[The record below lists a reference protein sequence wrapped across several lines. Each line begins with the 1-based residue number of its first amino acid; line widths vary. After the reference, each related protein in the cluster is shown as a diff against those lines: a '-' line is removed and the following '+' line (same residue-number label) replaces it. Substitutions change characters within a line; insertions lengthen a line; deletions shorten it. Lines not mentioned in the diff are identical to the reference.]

1 MSINVPGMTD
11 ATARNLVTVLEKIAA
26 INAAGTTFDFSS
38 FKKIQDMVKNGL
50 APYALPVGSQILVP
64 WTDKATNTA
73 YTMPFDVVH
82 HGKATLADG
91 ESVPAM
97 FLQSHYCTPFGVQ
110 FNNYQAFYYASSAV
124 LPAGTYN
131 VTLGSSWGTKA
142 VSGKTYQ
149 FTLTK
154 DLPVGGQLSGF
165 EAMPDR
171 DPAVWQ
177 VKAWASNTATTVT
190 ETVAV
195 TEGSEGTNLGT
206 LKFGGDGTLNCMQR
220 TGYGYNRWGKS
231 ALRQFLNSN
240 KGVNAWWTPQSTF
253 DRFPNELLTKQGF
266 LTGFADDFLAIL
278 TATKV
283 TTALNTITD
292 SADGT
297 TEDTYDKFFLPSLQ
311 NIYAATQLADVEGP
325 IWEYWQRASGMA
337 SPVPWSTNYP
347 NMITYALE
355 NHASAQT
362 VRLRSAGRNSSS
374 NTWYVNSSGNVSDY
388 GSAVSANRFAPACAI
403 V

>member
-1 MSINVPGMTD
+1 MT
-11 ATARNLVTVLEKIAA
+11 VTNPLLL
-26 INAAGTTFDFSS
+26 NSTG
-38 FKKIQDMVKNGL
+38 QDMVTALKTIAAVISGGTTYNFTSWAKVQALVKDGI
-50 APYALPVGSQILVP
+50 APYALPFGSQILVP

-82 HGKATLADG
+82 HGTATLADG

-131 VTLGSSWGTKA
+131 VTLGNGWGSKA

-165 EAMPDR
+165 EAMPDK
-171 DPAVWQ
+171 DPTLWQ

-195 TEGSEGTNLGT
+195 TVGSEGTNLGT

-240 KGVNAWWTPQSTF
+240 KGVNSWWTPQSTF

-266 LTGFADDFLAIL
+266 LTGFNDDFLSIL
-278 TATKV
+278 TPIKI

-311 NIYAATQLADVEGP
+311 NEYINPQLADVEGP
-325 IWEYWQRASGMA
+325 VWDYWKRASGLTA
-337 SPVPWSTNYP
+337 PAAQNSTQPNY
-347 NMITYALE
+347 ITYSID
-355 NHASAQT
+355 NKTSAQN
-362 VRLRSAGRNSSS
+362 VRLRSATRGGSVG
-374 NTWYVNSSGNVSDY
+374 TWYVYAGGYFGNGYAGVSY
-388 GSAVSANRFAPACAI
+388 RFAPACAI